1 MAVIRLILLVAVLG
15 GLTLLLVQN
24 WSPDLALVFL
34 GIRTKTLPLAIWILF
49 STAAGAF
56 TSLFVTSLFKLS
68 NYLGGQ
74 STKTSSNSRFTSP
87 RKPSRV
93 EESTTRT
100 GTGATPMGVKTE
112 SSRNPS
118 DDWDM
123 DRSNG
128 DWDFDREGS
137 VESTTSP
144 KNTESK
150 AERTYERQQEPTSGN
165 KSGSSYSYSY
175 REPKNSGVGKT
186 ESVYDADYRVIVP
199 PYQSPTENQQPPQ
212 VANQAEDDDW
222 GIFDDDEE
230 VEDDKRSR

>member
-24 WSPDLALVFL
+24 WSPALPLIFL
-34 GIRTKTLPLAIWILF
+34 GIRTQALPLAIWILF
-49 STAAGAF
+49 STAAGGF

-68 NYLGGQ
+68 NYLGSQ

-87 RKPSRV
+87 RKQSRV

-100 GTGATPMGVKTE
+100 GTVPPPTGVKTE

-123 DRSNG
+123 DSSND
-128 DWDFDREGS
+128 DWDFDEERS
-137 VESTTSP
+137 VKSTTSP
-144 KNTESK
+144 KNTE
-150 AERTYERQQEPTSGN
+150 RTYEQKQEPTSGN

-230 VEDDKRSR
+230 FEDDKRKR